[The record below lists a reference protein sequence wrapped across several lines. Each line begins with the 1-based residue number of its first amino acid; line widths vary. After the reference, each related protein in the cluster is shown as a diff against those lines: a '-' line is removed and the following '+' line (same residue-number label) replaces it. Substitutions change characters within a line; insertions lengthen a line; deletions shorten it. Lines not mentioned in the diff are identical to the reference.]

1 LSPASISS
9 SDLQYSHPYNPH
21 KTLTHAYSRAPTGRV
36 TLSRST
42 VLALSGWSNTQ
53 FSYWARRSEA
63 IGVLAFHDRRLK
75 SVAIALHARLRGA
88 KLTDEVGAT
97 EGITGKGLDAIVEE
111 VKVRT
116 GASPFIR
123 GKHSCLDPF
132 TITDVDPQAIINASV
147 HPWVGPQ
154 PGIAPDYQATVGGYA
169 PAVYP
174 DGTPSSAGIAAADV
188 PPGTDVA
195 VPGGMQYYMPPPP
208 QLGYPTVGTHFQITE
223 PAHYAN
229 THISPV
235 VEASLSPVAIAPH
248 PSTGD
253 TADALLSPKPIRSPL
268 KKRTRTK
275 KVPANAE
282 PMMKEEVLKEE
293 QDNAEPQLQQNEDIP
308 TGTRASPR
316 KRKSMGDAVGGE
328 TKSPPRKRTKKE

>member
-1 LSPASISS
+1 M
-9 SDLQYSHPYNPH
+9 
-21 KTLTHAYSRAPTGRV
+21 
-36 TLSRST
+36 
-42 VLALSGWSNTQ
+42 
-53 FSYWARRSEA
+53 
-63 IGVLAFHDRRLK
+63 
-75 SVAIALHARLRGA
+75 RGA

-132 TITDVDPQAIINASV
+132 TITDVDPQVIINTSV
-147 HPWVGPQ
+147 PTWVGPQ
-154 PGIAPDYQATVGGYA
+154 QGVTADYQATVGGYA

-174 DGTPSSAGIAAADV
+174 DGTPSSAGIVATDV
-188 PPGTDVA
+188 PPGTEVTT
-195 VPGGMQYYMPPPP
+195 VSGGMQYYMPPPP
-208 QLGYPTVGTHFQITE
+208 QMGYPTVGTHFQITE

-229 THISPV
+229 AHVSPV
-235 VEASLSPVAIAPH
+235 IEASLSPVAIAPH

-253 TADALLSPKPIRSPL
+253 SADAPLSPQSIRSPL
-268 KKRTRTK
+268 RKRTRTK
-275 KVPANAE
+275 KVAATVDPV
-282 PMMKEEVLKEE
+282 MKEEDPKEE
-293 QDNAEPQLQQNEDIP
+293 QDIAESQLQKEDVP

>member
-1 LSPASISS
+1 
-9 SDLQYSHPYNPH
+9 
-21 KTLTHAYSRAPTGRV
+21 V

-75 SVAIALHARLRGA
+75 SVAITLHARLRGA

-132 TITDVDPQAIINASV
+132 TITDVDPQVIINTSV
-147 HPWVGPQ
+147 PTWVGPQ
-154 PGIAPDYQATVGGYA
+154 QGVAADYQPTVGGYA

-174 DGTPSSAGIAAADV
+174 DGTPSSAGIVTTDV
-188 PPGTDVA
+188 PPGTEIATVS
-195 VPGGMQYYMPPPP
+195 GGMQYYMPPPP
-208 QLGYPTVGTHFQITE
+208 QMGYPTVGTHFQITE

-229 THISPV
+229 AHVSPV
-235 VEASLSPVAIAPH
+235 IEASLSPVAIAPH
-248 PSTGD
+248 PSTAD
-253 TADALLSPKPIRSPL
+253 TADASLSPQPIRSPL
-268 KKRTRTK
+268 RKRTRTK
-275 KVPANAE
+275 KLAATVDLVT
-282 PMMKEEVLKEE
+282 KEEE
-293 QDNAEPQLQQNEDIP
+293 QDMAESQLQQKEDVP

-328 TKSPPRKRTKKE
+328 TKSPPKKRTKKE